1 MCLLEEMAGF
11 LTEQSLVA
19 MRILNQPYL
28 NELTNESPRVE
39 TTNIHLKV
47 PLRAH
52 QSAAIYSMLDQE
64 KRLSTGMDIS
74 GQTLYGSWS
83 ILGDGVGVG
92 KSLSV
97 LGQIAHLKAA
107 TAFSPKMPRLSMPC
121 SPFLYSMEKQT
132 YTDLSDC
139 TACLIVVPHTLY
151 RQWCG
156 YIKDQTNLKAFYIT
170 TKRNLEGEFWKHLNE
185 ADVILISNTLYKDF
199 IYKTYDIV
207 RFRRVYIDEA
217 DSIHIPGSAP
227 LPQTKFLWFI
237 SASWPN
243 LLYPG
248 INLWIGYNLLHNH
261 VFSEGSIFHTDFVEQ
276 FRSNY
281 MSRNPYYTF
290 RYHVVS
296 IPFLRRVLLPNHPL
310 RGHLVVRCSTPFIAE
325 SISLPA
331 LHRHTVLCR
340 SPISYQLVSGVI
352 STEIKNLLHA
362 GDVQSALQ
370 LLGVG
375 AEQTTSLVDAVTENR
390 MKALAQLKRD
400 YAYKAEREYSTPQ
413 AKEEALASL
422 KNKIQHL
429 EEQIH
434 NIKERIENYQKE
446 ICPICFDE
454 PQDAVLTKCCQRI
467 FCAACILQSLA
478 RKLDC
483 PLCRKITNP
492 TELKRITDTNT
503 MEKVKPKEEPNQ
515 LPLKKEALIKLF
527 QEHPTGKF
535 LVFSRYDNPF
545 LQITAELEAVGVNG
559 VREVKGSKDVI
570 QHTLNMFQRG
580 DLRCLLLNSMHAGA
594 GLTITAATHIILL
607 HTMNVEEEKQIL
619 GRAYRLGRKE
629 PLSVYKLVH
638 SDEMDVAA

>member
-1 MCLLEEMAGF
+1 MASF
-11 LTEQSLVA
+11 ITEQSLVA

-28 NELTNESPRVE
+28 NELTTESPRVD
-39 TTNIHLKV
+39 TTNPNLKV
-47 PLRAH
+47 SLRAH
-52 QSAAIYSMLDQE
+52 QSAAIYSMIEQE
-64 KRLSTGMDIS
+64 KRLSAGMDIS

-97 LGQIAHLKAA
+97 LGHIAHLKSTA
-107 TAFSPKMPRLSMPC
+107 AFSPKMPRLTMPC
-121 SPFLYSMEKQT
+121 SPYLYSMEKHT
-132 YTDLSDC
+132 YSDLSEC
-139 TACLIVVPHTLY
+139 TASLIIVPHTLY

-170 TKRNLEGEFWKHLNE
+170 TKRNLEGAFWNNLNE
-185 ADVILISNTLYKDF
+185 ADVVLISNTLYKDF
-199 IYKTYDIV
+199 IYKTVGIV
-207 RFRRVYIDEA
+207 QFNRVYIDEA
-217 DSIHIPGSAP
+217 DSIHISGSLA

-261 VFSEGSIFHTDFVEQ
+261 VFSEGAIFHPDFTEQ

-296 IPFLRRVLLPNHPL
+296 VPFLRRILLPNHPL
-310 RGHLVVRCSTPFIAE
+310 RGHLIVRCSTKFIAE
-325 SISLPA
+325 SISLPP
-331 LHRHTVLCR
+331 LHRHTILCR
-340 SPISYQLVSGVI
+340 STIAYQLVAGVI
-352 STEIKNLLHA
+352 SDEVRNFLHA

-375 AEQTTSLVDAVTENR
+375 AEQTTSLVDAVTDNR

-413 AKEEALASL
+413 AKEDALASL
-422 KNKIQHL
+422 QQKINHL
-429 EEQIH
+429 EEQIR
-434 NIKERIENYQKE
+434 NIKERIENYHKE

-454 PQDAVLTKCCQRI
+454 PQDAVLTKCCQRV
-467 FCAACILQSLA
+467 FCASCILQSLS

-483 PLCRKITNP
+483 PLCRKITKP
-492 TELKRITDTNT
+492 SELKRITDTNT
-503 MEKVKPKEEPNQ
+503 MEVAKPKADVDQP
-515 LPLKKEALIKLF
+515 PLKKEALIKLF
-527 QEHPTGKF
+527 QDNPTGKF
-535 LVFSRYDNPF
+535 LVFCRYDNPF
-545 LQITAELEAVGVNG
+545 LQITAELEAVGIHG
-559 VREVKGSKDVI
+559 VREVKGTKDVV
-570 QHTLNMFQRG
+570 QNTLNMFQRG
-580 DLRCLLLNSMHAGA
+580 DLRCLLLNSIHAGA

-607 HTMNVEEEKQIL
+607 HSMNMEEEKQIL

-638 SDEMDVAA
+638 PDEMNVAS

>member
-1 MCLLEEMAGF
+1 MSTF
-11 LTEQSLVA
+11 QTEQSLVA
-19 MRILNQPYL
+19 MRILNQPYM

-39 TTNIHLKV
+39 AANIHLKV

-52 QSAAIYSMLDQE
+52 QSAAVHAMLEQE
-64 KRLSTGMDIS
+64 KKLSMGMDIS
-74 GQTLYGSWS
+74 GKTLYGSWS

-97 LGQIAHLKAA
+97 LGHIAHLKAA

-121 SPFLYSMEKQT
+121 SPFLYSMEKET
-132 YTDLSDC
+132 FSDLSEC
-139 TACLIVVPHTLY
+139 NASLIVVPHTLY

-156 YIKDQTNLKAFYIT
+156 YIKDQTNLKTFYIT
-170 TKRNLEGEFWKHLNE
+170 TKRSLEGAFWTNVNE
-185 ADVILISNTLYKDF
+185 ADVILISNTLYKEF
-199 IYKTYDIV
+199 LYKTFEIV

-217 DSIHIPGSAP
+217 DSIHISGSLK
-227 LPQTKFLWFI
+227 LPHTKFLWFI

-248 INLWIGYNLLHNH
+248 INLWVGYHLLQNH
-261 VFSEGSIFHTDFVEQ
+261 VFSEGSRFHPDFVEQ

-296 IPFLRRVLLPNHPL
+296 VGFLKAVLLPNHPL
-310 RGHLVVRCSTPFIAE
+310 RGHLVIRCSTQFIAE
-325 SISLPA
+325 SISLPP

-340 SPISYQLVSGVI
+340 SPISHQLVSGVV
-352 STEIKNLLHA
+352 TAEIRNLLHA

-375 AEQTTSLVDAVTENR
+375 AEQTTSLVEAVTENR
-390 MKALAQLKRD
+390 KKALAQLKRD

-413 AKEEALASL
+413 AKEEALTAL
-422 KNKIQHL
+422 KQKINHL
-429 EEQIH
+429 EEQIR

-446 ICPICFDE
+446 VCPICFDE

-467 FCAACILQSLA
+467 FCATCILQSLA

-483 PLCRKITNP
+483 PLCRSTTNP
-492 TELKRITDTNT
+492 SELKRITDMNT
-503 MEKVKPKEEPNQ
+503 METAVNAKVEKAADQP
-515 LPLKKEALIKLF
+515 PLKKEALIKLF
-527 QEHPTGKF
+527 QENPTGKF

-545 LQITAELEAVGVNG
+545 LQITAELEGVGIHG
-559 VREVKGSKDVI
+559 VREVKGTKDVI

-580 DLRCLLLNSMHAGA
+580 DLRCLLLNSLHAGA

-607 HTMNVEEEKQIL
+607 HSMNVEEEKQIL

-638 SDEMDVAA
+638 PDEMDVAA

>member
-1 MCLLEEMAGF
+1 MATF
-11 LTEQSLVA
+11 LTEQSSVA
-19 MRILNQPYL
+19 LKILNQAYI
-28 NELTNESPRVE
+28 NELTNESSRVE
-39 TTNIHLKV
+39 TANIHLKV

-52 QSAAIYSMLDQE
+52 QAAAVHSMLEQE

-74 GQTLYGSWS
+74 GETLYGAWS

-121 SPFLYSMEKQT
+121 SPYLYSMEKQT

-139 TACLIVVPHTLY
+139 NACLIVVPHTLY

-156 YIKDQTNLKAFYIT
+156 YIKDQTNLKTFYVT
-170 TKRNLEGEFWKHLNE
+170 TKKNLEGSFWTNLNE

-199 IYKTYDIV
+199 MYKTSTIV

-217 DSIHIPGSAP
+217 DSIHISGSLV
-227 LPQTKFLWFI
+227 LPQTKFIWLI

-248 INLWIGYNLLHNH
+248 INLWIGYHLLHTH
-261 VFSEGSIFHTDFVEQ
+261 VFSEGSIFHPDFTEQ

-281 MSRNPYYTF
+281 LSRNPYYTF

-296 IPFLRRVLLPNHPL
+296 TSFLRRLLLPNHPL
-310 RGHLVVRCSTPFIAE
+310 RGHLVLRCSSKFIAE
-325 SISLPA
+325 SISLPP
-331 LHRHTVLCR
+331 LHRHTILCR

-352 STEIKNLLHA
+352 SPEVRNFLHA
-362 GDVQSALQ
+362 GDIQSALQ

-375 AEQTTSLVDAVTENR
+375 SEQKTSLVDAVTENR
-390 MKALAQLKRD
+390 TKALAQLKRD

-413 AKEEALASL
+413 AKEEALTVIRS
-422 KNKIQHL
+422 KISHL
-429 EEQIH
+429 EEQI
-434 NIKERIENYQKE
+434 NSIKERIENYQKE
-446 ICPICFDE
+446 VCPICFDE

-492 TELKRITDTNT
+492 TELKRISETNS
-503 MEKVKPKEEPNQ
+503 METVKPKEETAQP
-515 LPLKKEALIKLF
+515 PLKKEALINLF
-527 QEHPTGKF
+527 KENPTGKF

-545 LQITAELEAVGVNG
+545 IQITNELEALGIHG
-559 VREVKGSKDVI
+559 VREVKGSKDMI
-570 QHTLNMFQRG
+570 QSTLNMFQRG

-607 HTMNVEEEKQIL
+607 HSMNVEEEKQIL

-638 SDEMDVAA
+638 PDEMENAG